1 MVNRTVVA
9 GLGLVLLSGCS
20 SAGGGAADPSASAPG
35 PSASAGKAG
44 GNGTVFSSV
53 MDTTAGTVTI
63 TSHPV
68 NADGSIGDATELLTG
83 DATDTGFPAVVD
95 GIGPTTLTGSFTDF
109 WTTDLQTRAAG
120 SVTGEVPAPTWCGG
134 EGLRSNQ
141 CTLLDAMRVARTTDL
156 GRDPETG
163 EGPSEG
169 SILVSSLSDGSTL
182 DELGPFADLTT
193 MYGTDSADSV
203 LIVTTPAQSADSP
216 SAASTVLR
224 LDLTDGTTAEVGTS
238 PTGWVPLCPMGTDSV
253 LGYTD
258 DQTPT
263 AAVVGPAKV
272 GAVTW
277 DEQDSIVGC
286 SADGLF
292 LYVQRIPQPPT
303 EETEDTEPPNP
314 STALERISMADGS
327 RAEVLTLAPGEIAG
341 PVTR

>member
-1 MVNRTVVA
+1 MVNRTVVV

-20 SAGGGAADPSASAPG
+20 SAGDGAADPSARP
-35 PSASAGKAG
+35 PSASASAG
-44 GNGTVFSSV
+44 QAGSNGTVYSSV

-63 TSHPV
+63 TSHAL
-68 NADGSIGDATELLTG
+68 NADGSVGGSTELLTG
-83 DATDTGFPAVVD
+83 EATDTGFPAVVD

-120 SVTGEVPAPTWCGG
+120 AVTGEVPAPQWCGG
-134 EGLRSNQ
+134 EGLLSNQ
-141 CTLLDAMRVARTTDL
+141 CTLLDGAHVARTTDL
-156 GRDPETG
+156 GRDPETD

-169 SILVSSLSDGSTL
+169 SILVSSLSDGSTV
-182 DELGPFADLTT
+182 DEFGPIADLTK
-193 MYGTDSADSV
+193 MFGMASADSV
-203 LIVTTPAQSADSP
+203 LIVTTPAQAADSP
-216 SAASTVLR
+216 GATSTVLR
-224 LDLTDGTTAEVGTS
+224 MDLTNGTTAELGTS
-238 PTGWVPLCPMGTDSV
+238 PAGWVALCPMGADSV

-258 DQTPT
+258 DQAPT

-272 GAVTW
+272 AAVTW
-277 DEQDSIVGC
+277 DDQDSIVGC

-314 STALERISMADGS
+314 STALERISLADGS
-327 RAEVLTLAPGEIAG
+327 RTEVLTLAPGEIAG